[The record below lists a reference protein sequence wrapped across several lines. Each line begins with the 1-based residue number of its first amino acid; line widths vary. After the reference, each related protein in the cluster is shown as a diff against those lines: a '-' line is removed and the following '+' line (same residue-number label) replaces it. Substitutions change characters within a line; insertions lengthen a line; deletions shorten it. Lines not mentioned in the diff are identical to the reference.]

1 MTLHPTR
8 FRAFLV
14 NKSCGNP
21 FQGIRRTR
29 FRSRNSTM
37 NILTEKHNGKTI
49 LSLKEERL
57 DAHNSAEL
65 KDRIL
70 KVLEEGS
77 HHLIIR
83 RFG

>member
-49 LSLKEERL
+49 LNRAVQRYL
-57 DAHNSAEL
+57 
-65 KDRIL
+65 L
-70 KVLEEGS
+70 KVIENMDL
-77 HHLIIR
+77 R
-83 RFG
+83 PPRAAA

>member
-1 MTLHPTR
+1 MARL
-8 FRAFLV
+8 F
-14 NKSCGNP
+14 S
-21 FQGIRRTR
+21 
-29 FRSRNSTM
+29 
-37 NILTEKHNGKTI
+37 TI